1 MTTTVTR
8 HVSLHS
14 LIPPSHAHQ
23 LTGYT
28 PTQNLCLNKAT
39 TSGIRAA
46 RLPIGRY
53 LTDLP
58 TRKVLTVNQVFE
70 ILLKWVE
77 TKDWEQAFYA
87 VIPKRKF
94 QQGGAARR
102 KGDDGDGEDGEDGGE
117 EEGVSE
123 EGGDAEAQVDAAGLK
138 SQVADD
144 GAAVEPEVEV
154 DAELETSVEVDLA
167 RQAVA

>member
-1 MTTTVTR
+1 MLFTSINAYI
-8 HVSLHS
+8 H
-14 LIPPSHAHQ
+14 I
-23 LTGYT
+23 
-28 PTQNLCLNKAT
+28 QNLCLNKAT
-39 TSGIRAA
+39 ASGIRAA

-94 QQGGAARR
+94 QQGGTG
-102 KGDDGDGEDGEDGGE
+102 KTKSNDGGEDGEGEGEGEGGE
-117 EEGVSE
+117 DDDKEQD
-123 EGGDAEAQVDAAGLK
+123 GDVEAKGLT
-138 SQVADD
+138 SSVADD
-144 GAAVEPEVEV
+144 GAVLEPEMGV
-154 DAELETSVEVDLA
+154 DAGAETTVVDEGIRKTDA
-167 RQAVA
+167 